1 MISGVCP
8 CMCLK
13 SHSWWITPQ
22 GSVSSPANL
31 TAAELHLI
39 FADVLLHRFYWA
51 NHDPELT
58 RRCTT
63 LLTLFI
69 FSQPFGP
76 GARLRSLRGREL
88 SHSMLAYVLCYFLC
102 ILAHLSIC
110 LYLQSFFIIFS
121 SQIFIFQGNYSFILF
136 FVVVFVLL
144 LFKRKLYVLISEL
157 FSDFGMI
164 MLSAGH
170 SSLTSPSVASHR
182 VCGDIAL
189 ALYAKDYSFL
199 IITQYLIISLPCLS
213 QCLIGL
219 LVTFPL
225 H

>member
-1 MISGVCP
+1 MLFS
-8 CMCLK
+8 L
-13 SHSWWITPQ
+13 HF
-22 GSVSSPANL
+22 SSS
-31 TAAELHLI
+31 LHLSLFAI
-39 FADVLLHRFYWA
+39 FLHNILISNIYFSG
-51 NHDPELT
+51 E
-58 RRCTT
+58 
-63 LLTLFI
+63 LFI
-69 FSQPFGP
+69 
-76 GARLRSLRGREL
+76 
-88 SHSMLAYVLCYFLC
+88 
-102 ILAHLSIC
+102 
-110 LYLQSFFIIFS
+110 
-121 SQIFIFQGNYSFILF
+121 YSV